1 MAVHEQAAEEMG
13 LLGEVSGDDSDEGDH
28 RPAGAGEEQ
37 MAAQPHNVREISRG
51 LGVDNFAVLT
61 RSNSPDS
68 AELSWGSEVFSRG
81 EDTLHNRRSRR
92 LAGGGKWEA
101 VDTGVGEEEFEEAR
115 AAKAGSDLR
124 AKGADFVTVDW
135 GYYEQKER
143 DRKRR
148 FTRTVAGL
156 AWTQQQL
163 MNCLEHG
170 QSWVA
175 LLCIGFTTGAIAS
188 AIGIGCDWF
197 SEVRYGLCTGKGF
210 WVGRY
215 QCCGL
220 PRPRLVFRETHCP
233 SCPPACQP
241 ACQPSL
247 AACWA
252 GSAPSLF
259 PER

>member
-1 MAVHEQAAEEMG
+1 MSG
-13 LLGEVSGDDSDEGDH
+13 LGEVPGDEGDH
-28 RPAGAGEEQ
+28 RPAGAGEDEV
-37 MAAQPHNVREISRG
+37 AAQPHDVRSITRG
-51 LGVDNFAVLT
+51 LGV
-61 RSNSPDS
+61 NSPAVFSRVNSNDD
-68 AELSWGSEVFSRG
+68 ERMLWGSEVLSGGSG

-92 LAGGGKWEA
+92 VAGGGKWDA
-101 VDTGVGEEEFEEAR
+101 VDTDVGEEEFEEAR

-135 GYYEQKER
+135 GYYEQKDR

-148 FTRTVAGL
+148 FQRTVAGL
-156 AWTQQQL
+156 PWAQQQL
-163 MNCLEHG
+163 MNCLDAG

-197 SEVRYGLCTGKGF
+197 SEVRYGLCTGRGF

-220 PRPRLVFRETHCP
+220 P
-233 SCPPACQP
+233 PPTRVPQN
-241 ACQPSL
+241 
-247 AACWA
+247 AACRA
-252 GSAPSLF
+252 GLELF
-259 PER
+259 PDR